1 MPRSGATQPRSRH
14 RRTYAVN
21 MKYADSIVD
30 LVGDTPLVKL
40 QHVTEGVACTVLVKL
55 EYLNPG
61 GSAKDRICLLY
72 TSPSPRDATLYRM
85 PSSA

>member
-72 TSPSPRDATLYRM
+72 TSPSPRD
-85 PSSA
+85 